1 MFYGEDPERWVEWID
16 VLVAAHNFTVFK
28 TRKFMYG
35 FNEGH
40 ALSWYGDEISQ
51 YGFSSWGDLKVR
63 LLNRFNTSAKEEKE
77 QLEQSRFMDIL
88 KEISNR
94 FEQRWKRKEDK
105 EVSGG
110 EDIGKEKRIKKSQ
123 EEKTLE
129 SDDVK
134 QVESDDGG
142 DDLIMYSNQL
152 IQYVK
157 SDMLILAYP
166 VMVQEKDDPET
177 ETLLFDEDN
186 SSKTEMDSGA
196 CQVFEKILKRR
207 KKVTKKK
214 KRLKK
219 LFSDIEDQ
227 LVEFLSH
234 KESDNSDMLG
244 IQMENTTKRQRKS
257 WLEWSKGNC
266 HWVHTRQRLDRKWML
281 IFRKKKRKRKRE
293 IKVLLGVENKIE
305 IVKSYQRG
313 EIEEL
318 EKLLVKMNDT
328 MESFTKEEKAIEL
341 KLYNTM
347 TQQKEVLNP
356 INLELMINP
365 GKVRMYVCGMTA
377 YDLRHIG
384 HNRAAV
390 FFDVLYRYLKQ
401 LGYEV
406 NYVRIFT
413 DVDDKI
419 IKHANENGEKPLDLS
434 KRFCKEYW
442 YLRSHIDDI
451 IIYIDNIIEKGLG
464 YAVKREDVF
473 LSVEK
478 FTDYGK
484 LSCQLLEHKWG
495 GEQIEVD
502 PRKRKPA
509 VFTLWKAAKPNW
521 ESSWGQRVKPRWHIE
536 SSVVSAHY
544 LSPSFVVHG
553 GGADLKFPHHE
564 NKLAQTCSVCDD
576 GGMSYWLHNRH
587 VTIHNDKMAKSK
599 KNLYEFIEK
608 EKAMVVSV
616 EKQMEMFYVQCLDK
630 EKSIG
635 KLSREKIELEE
646 HLLQEEKRRVE
657 LIRKIDELVRVETS
671 EKLQCKVGEIRMLEH
686 VELERENLNDAL
698 DEEKRHGEDLKAD
711 VSKSE
716 KMIETTLEEFEKIR
730 IERESLSTV
739 KAILEKKLQDLT
751 NPINALKKEVKS
763 AVMEAKH
770 SLVTLKGTASD
781 VSQSDSEQQ
790 KQENGT
796 KSYALDLVSIEKAY
810 ETEEDIIEEMKK
822 EAKSMKL
829 STEEYHKKKKKV
841 EKVPCIVSDWP
852 LEEHELKALEAR
864 RARALREIEH
874 KRRKLGLVED
884 DNSKTEEGYE
894 HEKKEDNVTRVVNG
908 RDDSEKAFYKE
919 LFYHSRFHGTLADIF
934 LRDTDLISDSRG
946 MVAFVATITT
956 TLTGYLYYITASPK
970 DPTYI
975 MAPVLMLRYAR
986 DELKMMAPY
995 IEKDW
1000 EVNKCKVK
1008 EQKLESRMCS
1018 SLRGRMLKVSLKK
1031 ACGTSYPKSIWNVKE
1046 IGNILV

>member
-1 MFYGEDPERWVEWID
+1 MRRLFEEFGSEDVVEENVESWY
-16 VLVAAHNFTVFK
+16 AFAHNFTVFK

-166 VMVQEKDDPET
+166 VM
-177 ETLLFDEDN
+177 
-186 SSKTEMDSGA
+186 
-196 CQVFEKILKRR
+196 
-207 KKVTKKK
+207 
-214 KRLKK
+214 
-219 LFSDIEDQ
+219 
-227 LVEFLSH
+227 
-234 KESDNSDMLG
+234 
-244 IQMENTTKRQRKS
+244 
-257 WLEWSKGNC
+257 
-266 HWVHTRQRLDRKWML
+266 
-281 IFRKKKRKRKRE
+281 
-293 IKVLLGVENKIE
+293 
-305 IVKSYQRG
+305 
-313 EIEEL
+313 
-318 EKLLVKMNDT
+318 
-328 MESFTKEEKAIEL
+328 SFTKEEKAVRDMEDKKMESNGSKQKIEL

-442 YLRSHIDDI
+442 VDMEAIQCLPPTDEYYLRSHIDDI

-608 EKAMVVSV
+608 EKAMVVQIDAIGKEKMVKESELERLMNEKVSV

-829 STEEYHKKKKKV
+829 STEEYHKKKKN
-841 EKVPCIVSDWP
+841 DWP

-946 MVAFVATITT
+946 MVAFEAALLILRNLDVISFD
-956 TLTGYLYYITASPK
+956 LEK
-970 DPTYI
+970 
-975 MAPVLMLRYAR
+975 PV
-986 DELKMMAPY
+986 
-995 IEKDW
+995 I
-1000 EVNKCKVK
+1000 
-1008 EQKLESRMCS
+1008 
-1018 SLRGRMLKVSLKK
+1018 
-1031 ACGTSYPKSIWNVKE
+1031 SIKGV
-1046 IGNILV
+1046 LD